1 LYKNTANF
9 IDTYEIKSN
18 SDAQNV
24 ILGTYYAFTTL
35 STVGFG
41 DIAPQSDP
49 ERLMC
54 SFVLLIGVAVFSVVL
69 GDFMAILEAYKAINV
84 ELDESDALDSF
95 FKMMAH
101 FN

>member
-1 LYKNTANF
+1 
-9 IDTYEIKSN
+9 
-18 SDAQNV
+18 
-24 ILGTYYAFTTL
+24 
-35 STVGFG
+35 
-41 DIAPQSDP
+41 
-49 ERLMC
+49 
-54 SFVLLIGVAVFSVVL
+54 VFSVVL